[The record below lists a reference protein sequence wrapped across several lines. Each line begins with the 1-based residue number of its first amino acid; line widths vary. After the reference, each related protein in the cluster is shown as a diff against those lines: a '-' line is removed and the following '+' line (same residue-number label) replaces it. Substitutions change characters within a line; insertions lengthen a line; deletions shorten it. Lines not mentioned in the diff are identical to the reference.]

1 MYIGNGNLEERVA
14 TKTFKLGKYTITKGT
29 RFNLLVSAFHL
40 NPRVYANPNKV
51 DLRRFARKPD
61 APNIKK
67 SISYMPFS
75 LGQRICVGRYLA
87 ELVVQMILV
96 AFVKSF
102 EFTAPESHEVGA
114 IEGLSYGP
122 DSFFLQ
128 LKPKKKQTD
137 STK

>member
-14 TKTFKLGKYTITKGT
+14 TKTFKLGKYTIYKGT

-40 NPRVYANPNKV
+40 NENFYTNPTKV
-51 DLRRFARKPD
+51 DLKRFMDRS
-61 APNIKK
+61 NISK
-67 SISYMPFS
+67 SNKSCAYMPFS

-96 AFVKSF
+96 AIINAFDI
-102 EFTAPESHEVGA
+102 TAPEDYEVGA

-122 DSFFLQ
+122 DSFYLQ
-128 LKPKKKQTD
+128 IKPKYSPKK
-137 STK
+137 